1 MKKYLKIF
9 FDPFILIFGLFNFLF
24 SKKNNQSTHHS
35 FITIYCITSGFISFL
50 LSQVISFFE
59 KPKLI
64 KNSKDID
71 NIDKFLN
78 KNGYSV
84 LSEKYHKDNLENL
97 IELQNKIKCYARS
110 DEKKEKF
117 FFKDHIVQFP
127 TYSYSEKD
135 LLSEE
140 CVLKTITDPVFLEIA
155 KKYLN
160 TNPVLTSVNMWWS
173 TNYLK
178 KADSEAAQMF
188 HFDLDRIK
196 WLKFFIYLTDV
207 NINSG
212 PHVYVSGTHKPFS
225 KPYKFMLRGYKRILD
240 EEINNSY
247 EQSRIKTICGD
258 KGTIIIGDTSC
269 YHKGLPPL
277 NENRLIFEFELSNSL
292 FGGVDYE
299 KNFILEKNEIFDKYK
314 KNYPS
319 IFKAYK

>member
-1 MKKYLKIF
+1 M
-9 FDPFILIFGLFNFLF
+9 
-24 SKKNNQSTHHS
+24 
-35 FITIYCITSGFISFL
+35 
-50 LSQVISFFE
+50 
-59 KPKLI
+59 I
-64 KNSKDID
+64 KNSKYID
-71 NIDKFLN
+71 NIDNILN

-84 LSEKYHKDNLENL
+84 LGEKYHKDNLENL

-110 DEKKEKF
+110 DEKKEKILLKIILSNF
-117 FFKDHIVQFP
+117 QHIVIQKKIF
-127 TYSYSEKD
+127 KRRM
-135 LLSEE
+135 
-140 CVLKTITDPVFLEIA
+140 CFKTITDPVFLEIA

-247 EQSRIKTICGD
+247 EQSRINTICGD

-277 NENRLIFEFELSNSL
+277 NEI
-292 FGGVDYE
+292 D
-299 KNFILEKNEIFDKYK
+299 
-314 KNYPS
+314 
-319 IFKAYK
+319 